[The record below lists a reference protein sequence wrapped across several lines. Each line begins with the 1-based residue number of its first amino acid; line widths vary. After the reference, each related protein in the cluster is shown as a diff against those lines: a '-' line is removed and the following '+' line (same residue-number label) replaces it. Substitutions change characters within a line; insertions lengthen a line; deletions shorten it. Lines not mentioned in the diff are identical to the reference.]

1 MPRKINSATMANIH
15 LVSTTHL
22 QPHNMFGATTP
33 VQEVTSSCTAC
44 RSTKSHIMDLV
55 TAWVGDTG
63 RPSNPKWQR
72 AKMITLKQNDG
83 QRACPDKENDPNSR
97 FA

>member
-1 MPRKINSATMANIH
+1 MPRKINSATMANMH
-15 LVSTTHL
+15 LVITTHL

-33 VQEVTSSCTAC
+33 VQEVTSSYTAC
-44 RSTKSHIMDLV
+44 RSTKSTMDLV
-55 TAWVGDTG
+55 IAWVGDTD

-83 QRACPDKENDPNSR
+83 QRACLDKENDPDSR